1 MITDINQLDLNKR
14 YTYSDYLTWQF
25 TEMVELIK
33 GKIYKMSPAPAN
45 RHQAISG
52 NIFREISV
60 FLKKKTCQLRHAP
73 FDVRLT
79 QFKDDQKITTVV
91 QPDLCVICDPSKL
104 DERGCI
110 GAPDFIV
117 EILSPSTS
125 YKDTHEKFS
134 IYEEAGVQEYWIVDP
149 SNSLLDIFV
158 LENNKYVFKG
168 KYGKGDVVSVFT
180 LPELKIDLEDIFE

>member
-52 NIFREISV
+52 KLHGEFYAY
-60 FLKKKTCQLRHAP
+60 LKKKPCQLRHAP

-79 QFKDDQKITTVV
+79 QLKENQKITTVV

-110 GAPDFIV
+110 GAPDFII

-134 IYEEAGVQEYWIVDP
+134 IYEETGVKEYWIVDA

-158 LENNKYVFKG
+158 LENNKYAFKA
-168 KYGKGDVVSVFT
+168 KFGKGDFVSVFT
-180 LPELKIDLEDIFE
+180 LPDLKIDLEEIFE